1 MIHNNKRINTL
12 SINLSNLSKML
23 ACPAAVEPR
32 LSRGKTKRS
41 PLAGSSGHR
50 YLSSWKAY
58 VCCWIGC
65 TIDFDDD
72 DTLCQLF
79 FNSAWQFSGLRTVL
93 NPWTMDVTTI
103 NCRGD
108 SCFSAVGERES
119 SELPYGQMDLRVASL
134 APKKKLHTYHQVVRG
149 PKETTVRR
157 FVWSSVKETTCSQ
170 TEYGVLTSHTTRSID
185 WNGVEMY
192 ALSHKNNAPPHLDIG
207 VIELIWLFEF
217 IISHRFSN

>member
-72 DTLCQLF
+72 DTLCQLILIPHD
-79 FNSAWQFSGLRTVL
+79 SLVACAPSWTHG
-93 NPWTMDVTTI
+93 PWTSPQLI
-103 NCRGD
+103 
-108 SCFSAVGERES
+108 AVEIPASLPLERERVLS
-119 SELPYGQMDLRVASL
+119 YHMDKWIWGWRVWRQ
-134 APKKKLHTYHQVVRG
+134 KRNYIHTIRWSVG
-149 PKETTVRR
+149 PKRR
-157 FVWSSVKETTCSQ
+157 PF
-170 TEYGVLTSHTTRSID
+170 GVLFGPRWKKPHALRRSM
-185 WNGVEMY
+185 EY
-192 ALSHKNNAPPHLDIG
+192 SPATLLD
-207 VIELIWLFEF
+207 
-217 IISHRFSN
+217 R

>member
-119 SELPYGQMDLRVASL
+119 SEVTIWTNGSEGGESGA
-134 APKKKLHTYHQVVRG
+134 K
-149 PKETTVRR
+149 KETTYIPSGGPWAQRDDRSAFCLVLGERNHMLSDGVRSTHQPHYSIGR
-157 FVWSSVKETTCSQ
+157 LEWSGNVCTEPQKQCATPPRYRSYRANLIVWI
-170 TEYGVLTSHTTRSID
+170 Y
-185 WNGVEMY
+185 Y
-192 ALSHKNNAPPHLDIG
+192 
-207 VIELIWLFEF
+207 
-217 IISHRFSN
+217 